1 MKNKNNQPV
10 KNNQS
15 VLKKFDFKRADI
27 FKRAAITIAILT
39 AISISFIL
47 ICTASL
53 FFYIQS
59 DHCSQLLQSQ
69 INKRIPGKMAWTRL
83 DIDLLDG
90 DVTLENY
97 NLSLNNDELIA
108 IDKVH
113 IDLDLS
119 NILTANIFETSDK
132 SANINNLDFDISN
145 IKKQA
150 LVIKDITI
158 EKPRIALAMTSE
170 KRLDILSAFPPAEEK
185 DKPEDKEKPF
195 KMPFKV
201 TLNKLNIIDGEFL
214 YRSEKSLNKPESGKM
229 FVDIKKINLLAD
241 GNIADKADVRFD
253 YSMKLNGSD
262 LTLQG
267 DVKNISLSADHDSFP
282 IFNLTSDA
290 NLATEELLKMAGEM
304 AAVDN
309 QKISGKISIHTAL
322 SGELNDPSFSCR
334 INYPNGTVMGRQINS
349 IAADIIMKKRELT
362 IKGLEIEHPD
372 ASLKAGGHI
381 SLAQAFPQGFLMKN
395 GGQQIDKKTPSSN
408 DKIENSKE
416 QPEKKIDEKKID
428 GIDINKITGKFNI
441 TAENIDAGRLF
452 ESENIKGIKGV
463 SSFKLDF
470 AGSLNNPEIKLTLRA
485 DNAGYKDYPVLD
497 KGDFDLVLSNGVV
510 KINKF
515 DIASCSSTLKLDG
528 NVRVIEPQ
536 KDGKFKLMADP
547 LLNLEASSDKI
558 DIAQILKSFK
568 VLKDQQLI
576 ATLKADSKL
585 TGTVK
590 NPTLTLNASGDN
602 LDLMGQ
608 KIGSA
613 SLKALYQNKKTVIDS
628 FLVTLDSKN
637 IIQAKG
643 WIDQNQNQNQ
653 TNSRQKK
660 SNSKQS
666 PKFKLDILSNG
677 VDLTLIESLKK
688 SDAVKA
694 VASGSITAEGSFD
707 SIKSSKVDAD
717 ISLKQVTLMNKPF
730 QDFSAKLSLKDNQLN
745 LNGQLNFDVAG
756 NFDFK
761 SKNFA
766 VQAVFNKTELLPWL
780 TFAEVKAVESGT
792 ISGNV
797 DIKGNADN
805 LNRISGRC
813 SLKELSLNLFNDPAI
828 FADSSEPQNTDNLK
842 STNKNK
848 KMVVKAE
855 NITALIDGKSFKIE
869 RFKTTLPEDGEVVL
883 AGSGRIGGDI
893 KAQADAVLPVKF
905 ISLFVKQMPDIRGVV
920 RLNLM
925 ADIKSDNIK
934 GSDLDATVEFIDIAV
949 TVPVKS
955 GDGVASI
962 VKINEINGTIKADVN
977 QVRVNQITGRVSDG
991 RLKGAKS
998 GSFKLTGDT
1007 KLVNFMPEDINLA
1020 LNAQE
1025 LPINMIEDLTGSLD
1039 ADLKFKGSLK
1049 SSTILWGSVWINHG
1063 DWRGDIHVEKKLL
1076 SKITDKK
1083 RVRKEVKLAK
1093 EANQFLENMQLNI
1106 AVKGRKPFIVDNN
1119 LAYMEIHPDIRIRGT
1134 AASPLV
1140 SGRSKIEP
1148 GTINYQSTEFE
1159 LTRGIIDFVNPYKI
1173 EPELDIESH
1182 RTVRD
1187 WDILLSVSGTPDNI
1201 IFKLSSEPRLEDGDI
1216 ISLLIRGKTVT
1227 ELIDAEGGTTF
1238 SAAGMLSQVAASAV
1252 GDKFKSATGLDIFEV
1267 GFNNKSG
1274 SSSNSN
1280 DSELGN
1286 LNVTVGKELTDRITV
1301 KYGTANEDGIMVS
1314 TTSAQY
1320 KVTDSISVSGFQ
1332 DSEGQFGGEVRY
1344 RLEFR

>member
-1 MKNKNNQPV
+1 MKNKNNQLV

-47 ICTASL
+47 IGTAAL

-69 INKRIPGKMAWTRL
+69 INKSIPGKMAWTKL
-83 DIDLLDG
+83 DIALLDG

-119 NILTANIFETSDK
+119 NILMTNIFETSDK

-158 EKPRIALAMTSE
+158 ERPRITLAMTPE
-170 KRLDILSAFPPAEEK
+170 KRLDILSAFPPAKEK
-185 DKPEDKEKPF
+185 DKPEDKEKQF

-241 GNIADKADVRFD
+241 GNIADKTDVSFN

-262 LTLQG
+262 LTLRG
-267 DVKNISLSADHDSFP
+267 DVKNISLSADHGSFP

-290 NLATEELLKMAGEM
+290 NLATEELLKMVGEM

-309 QKISGKISIHTAL
+309 QKISGKISIHTTL
-322 SGELNDPSFSCR
+322 SGELNDPSFSCQ

-362 IKGLEIEHPD
+362 IKGLELKHPD
-372 ASLKAGGHI
+372 AALKADGHI

-395 GGQQIDKKTPSSN
+395 NQ
-408 DKIENSKE
+408 EN
-416 QPEKKIDEKKID
+416 
-428 GIDINKITGKFNI
+428 IDINKITGKFNI
-441 TAENIDAGRLF
+441 EADNIDAGRLF

-463 SSFKLDF
+463 TSFKLDF
-470 AGSLNNPEIKLTLRA
+470 AGSLNNPEIKLTLKA

-515 DIASCSSTLKLDG
+515 DIESCSSTVKLDG
-528 NVRVIEPQ
+528 NVKVIEPQ
-536 KDGKFKLMADP
+536 KDGRFKLMADP
-547 LLNLEASSDKI
+547 LLNLEAASDKI

-576 ATLKADSKL
+576 ATIKADSKL

-590 NPTLTLNASGDN
+590 NPTLTLNAAGDN

-628 FLVTLDSKN
+628 LLVTLDSKN
-637 IIQAKG
+637 SVQAKG
-643 WIDQNQNQNQ
+643 WIDQNQ

-688 SDAVKA
+688 SDDVKA

-717 ISLKQVTLMNKPF
+717 ISLKKVTLMNKPF

-780 TFAEVKAVESGT
+780 TFAEVKAIESGT

-855 NITALIDGKSFKIE
+855 NIRALIDGKSFKIE

-934 GSDLDATVEFIDIAV
+934 GSDLDATVEFVDISV

-955 GDGVASI
+955 GDGVTSI

-1025 LPINMIEDLTGSLD
+1025 IPINMIEDLTGSLD
-1039 ADLKFKGSLK
+1039 ADLKFKGNLK

-1063 DWRGDIHVEKKLL
+1063 DWRGDIHVEKRLL

-1134 AASPLV
+1134 ASSPLV

-1274 SSSNSN
+1274 SSSSSN